1 MMRRETETRNRPA
14 RRRVRGESRRDVAL
28 SYAGLIVH
36 NIGVKKLRLALTV
49 VAIAVGVMA
58 VLSLGVVSHSI
69 QSSALAILQTGQAD
83 FTIAQKGVGD
93 IVNSS
98 IDATTLPKVAAMPG
112 VSSVTGVLISTT
124 RVNAANPLFLEI
136 GIQPS
141 DLAPFGVT
149 IVGGRAFGASASNEA
164 IIGWR
169 AADNLCLRVGS
180 SIELNSYRYRIVG
193 IYSTGQALGDSGAM
207 LPLNWFQAEQRQ
219 SGVLTLLFVRTTP
232 GTNIDHLQ
240 SAIDSK
246 FPQLVTIRTI
256 AQFGR
261 ADRSLSLINAVN
273 NASTVLAIVIGAIV
287 VLSAMSMSFV
297 ERMREFGILAAIGWP
312 RRRVMAMIMTET
324 LVIGLIGALLGLALS
339 FIAIVSLENLPSLAG
354 VLTPDY
360 SPSIFGRALATAAA
374 MSVLGG
380 LYPALRAAF
389 TAPID
394 ELRYE

>member
-1 MMRRETETRNRPA
+1 MRQRSQVPQSPV
-14 RRRVRGESRRDVAL
+14 RRRSRSGGRRDLAL
-28 SYAGLIVH
+28 SFGGLVIH

-49 VAIAVGVMA
+49 VAIAVGVMT
-58 VLSLGVVSHSI
+58 VLSLGVVSQSI

-93 IVNSS
+93 IVSSS
-98 IDATTLPKVAAMPG
+98 INASTLPKVAAVPG

-124 RVNAANPLFLEI
+124 RLNAANPLFLEI
-136 GIQPS
+136 GIQPK

-149 IVGGRAFGASASNEA
+149 IVDGRSFGALSSNEA

-169 AADNLCLRVGS
+169 AADNLGLGVGS
-180 SIELNSYRYRIVG
+180 SIELNDYRYRIVG
-193 IYSTGQALGDSGAM
+193 IYSTGQALGDGGAM

-219 SGVLTLLFVRTTP
+219 SGVLTLMFVRTTP
-232 GTNIDHLQ
+232 GANVEQVQNAVD
-240 SAIDSK
+240 AR

-261 ADRSLSLINAVN
+261 ADRSLSLITAVN

-312 RRRVMAMIMTET
+312 RRRIMAMIMTET
-324 LVIGLIGALLGLALS
+324 LVTGLIGALVGLALS
-339 FIAIVSLENLPSLAG
+339 YIAIISLQNLPSLAG
-354 VLTPDY
+354 ILAPDY

-374 MSVLGG
+374 MSLLGG